1 MTTPRPEADL
11 PRSIDAPQ
19 LDALRAAGEFAL
31 FDVREAGQAHR
42 GHLFGASFLP
52 RRQIELRIGE
62 LVPDRATPIVV
73 YDGGDADRR
82 AARAVDTL
90 RALGYAR
97 AAELA
102 GGTAAW
108 LAAGRPL
115 TEGANVPSKLFGE
128 QVHEHDAVP
137 RVSPQQLLAW
147 QRDGSAPLVCD
158 IRSPEEYARSR
169 IPTARG
175 AFGTELALLAADLQR
190 HAGPV
195 VVHCSGRTRSIIA
208 CQSLRE
214 FGLAN
219 VHALE
224 NGTMGW
230 QLAGFELERGTP
242 AGVLA
247 PSDDS
252 ARSGE
257 ARARE
262 LGLAA
267 GAASVDTATLRQW
280 LDERAAGRANVY
292 PIDVR
297 QVDAYVAGHLPGSIA
312 VPGGLAIQRTD
323 EFMPVRGARIV
334 FIDDHEARAWLAAHW
349 LRRMGFT
356 QVHVLAGGLAGWVR
370 DGGVLETGRGRAP
383 VAGLEAARRQVRYVD
398 AQLLAAQIEAGP
410 ADGGAD
416 APLIIDVD
424 TSRYVERARIPG
436 SRWLRYGDLED
447 QVLQM
452 PAGDQRRLVL
462 TCHDGVLSTLA
473 GANLARLGIDGPRV
487 LQGGIAAWQRAGL
500 AVASGWEA
508 AFGAADDLVVQPY
521 DGGREAM
528 ARYLA
533 WEQALTAE
541 RRRAT

>member
-1 MTTPRPEADL
+1 MNPPCNDTGPA
-11 PRSIDAPQ
+11 RSIDVSQ

-73 YDGGDADRR
+73 YDDGGADRR
-82 AARAVDTL
+82 AARAADTL
-90 RALGYAR
+90 RALGYTR
-97 AAELA
+97 VAELA

-108 LAAGRPL
+108 RAAGRPL

-128 QVHEHDAVP
+128 QVHEHDEVP
-137 RVSPQQLLAW
+137 RVPPQQLLAW
-147 QRDGSAPLVCD
+147 QSDGTAPLVCD

-169 IPTARG
+169 IPGARG
-175 AFGTELALLAADLQR
+175 AFGTELALLAADLQG

-208 CQSLRE
+208 CQTLRE
-214 FGLAN
+214 FGLTR
-219 VHALE
+219 VYALE

-242 AGVLA
+242 AGVMV

-252 ARSGE
+252 AHSGE

-267 GAASVDTATLRQW
+267 GAASIDADTLRQW
-280 LDERAAGRANVY
+280 LSERAAGHANVY

-297 QVDAYVAGHLPGSIA
+297 QVEAYVAGHVPGSIV

-323 EFMPVRGARIV
+323 EFIAVRAARIV
-334 FIDDHEARAWLAAHW
+334 FIDEHEARAWLAAYW
-349 LRRMGFT
+349 LRRMGFA
-356 QVHVLAGGLAGWVR
+356 QVYVLAGGLAGWAQ
-370 DGGVLETGRGRAP
+370 DGGALESGRGRAP
-383 VAGLEAARRQVRYVD
+383 VGGLAAARSKVDYVD
-398 AQLLAAQIEAGP
+398 AQQLAAELA
-410 ADGGAD
+410 GAD
-416 APLIIDVD
+416 APLVVNVD
-424 TSRYVERARIPG
+424 TSRNVERARIAG

-447 QVLQM
+447 LVQQM
-452 PAGDQRRLVL
+452 PDAERRRLVL
-462 TCHDGVLSTLA
+462 SCHNGVLSTLA
-473 GANLARLGIDGPRV
+473 GANLARLGIVGVRV
-487 LQGGIAAWQRAGL
+487 LQGGLVAWQRAGL
-500 AVASGWEA
+500 PVASGWEA

-521 DGGREAM
+521 DGGRESM